1 MKNIKK
7 LGAFL
12 AAVII
17 LGSISLSAL
26 AAVPTRP
33 QNNYILDDAKV
44 FSDTFEKY
52 VVAENTKIFKET
64 GVEIVIVTV
73 DFTGASDIE
82 DYSYELFNDWGI
94 GSSER
99 NNGLLL
105 VLAIGEEDYYSLSGY
120 GISDFFN
127 GAKTQDML
135 DTYLE
140 PDFDKAD
147 YEEGARKYFDAVLA
161 EMKSYY
167 RTYENDEYS
176 AGEFT
181 QGSDYISKYDHNY
194 YDDYEDYDDGYSYSS
209 SFNFSSIFRT
219 IAGIVVG
226 IIIFAVVIVIII
238 TATKDGGGGGYRGG
252 GGGGGNFWT
261 GMLLGSMMNRNRRG
275 PRPPFGGGGLGG
287 TGGFGGPRGGGGF
300 TGGGSRGGSSGGFGG
315 FTGGGR
321 TGGFGGGSRGGG
333 GGFTGGGGTRGGGA
347 GRR

>member
-44 FSDTFEKY
+44 FSDSFEKY

-64 GVEIVIVTV
+64 GAEIVIVAV
-73 DFTGASDIE
+73 DFTGAADIE
-82 DYSYELFNDWGI
+82 DYSYELFNSWGI

-99 NNGLLL
+99 NNGVLL
-105 VLAIGEEDYYSLSGY
+105 VLAIGEEVYQSLSGY

-140 PDFDKAD
+140 PDFDRGD

-161 EMKSYY
+161 EIKSYY
-167 RTYENDEYS
+167 RTYEDEHS

-181 QGSDYISKYDHNY
+181 QGSDYISKYDNNR
-194 YDDYEDYDDGYSYSS
+194 YDDYDDGYSYSS
-209 SFNFSSIFRT
+209 SFSFSSIFRT

-238 TATKDGGGGGYRGG
+238 TATKGGGGGGYRG

-275 PRPPFGGGGLGG
+275 PRPPFGGGGFGG
-287 TGGFGGPRGGGGF
+287 TGGFGV
-300 TGGGSRGGSSGGFGG
+300 GSRGGSGGFGG